1 MTNADAANAVDPELD
16 SPIAGSEATP
26 AAQAVADVA
35 STDQD
40 AQVPEFAEVAER
52 TIKSPTSKTELLHG
66 VSIPVW
72 VELGRVEMMIGD
84 LVQLGEGSVVRLD
97 RGVGD
102 TVDLFAQGVKLARGE
117 VIVVDDHFAIRIREV
132 LSGD

>member
-1 MTNADAANAVDPELD
+1 MPDSDAANAVDSQTASTLAD
-16 SPIAGSEATP
+16 SDAENT
-26 AAQAVADVA
+26 AQAVTDVA
-35 STDQD
+35 PPEED
-40 AQVPEFAEVAER
+40 AQVPEFAEVTER
-52 TIKSPTSKTELLHG
+52 TIKSPVSKTELLHG